1 MCVEHRDHGALRL
14 PDDALDQLQC
24 MRRAGAETYEG
35 DIGAFARGQPADVDD
50 IRGVC
55 DDGMAES
62 GNELREQ
69 DDALLALVR
78 DQDT

>member
-1 MCVEHRDHGALRL
+1 
-14 PDDALDQLQC
+14 
-24 MRRAGAETYEG
+24 MRRAGAEAHEG

-50 IRGVC
+50 LSGVC

-62 GNELREQ
+62 CDEVRQQ
-69 DDALLALVR
+69 DDALLTLVR

>member
-1 MCVEHRDHGALRL
+1 
-14 PDDALDQLQC
+14 
-24 MRRAGAETYEG
+24 MRRTGAETYEG

-69 DDALLALVR
+69 DNALLTLVR
-78 DQDT
+78 DQDTQPVTVYESLPSLQAWRGFRASTW